1 MGGPSSN
8 MTGVFVRGDED
19 IGIEGGPCEDTGRR
33 QPSAS
38 QGARPRKKQ
47 PC

>member
-1 MGGPSSN
+1 MGGASSN
-8 MTGVFVRGDED
+8 TTDVFVRGDED
-19 IGIEGGPCEDTGRR
+19 IGTEGGPCEDTGRR

-38 QGARPRKKQ
+38 QEVRPRKKQ

>member
-8 MTGVFVRGDED
+8 TTGVFVRDED
-19 IGIEGGPCEDTGRR
+19 IGTEGGPCEDTERR

-38 QGARPRKKQ
+38 QEVRPRKKQ

>member
-19 IGIEGGPCEDTGRR
+19 IGTEGGPCED
-33 QPSAS
+33 
-38 QGARPRKKQ
+38 RK
-47 PC
+47 